1 MSPNIKNKNTMEK
14 IYYLPTH
21 EYIKVDGETGYI
33 GISEYA
39 AKQLGTVTYVD
50 APEDGDEFEAGEE
63 FGAIESRKA
72 ASDLF
77 APVSCEVTEV
87 NFALEG
93 DPKLINKNPLE
104 AWIIKVIIKDPAE
117 LEDLMDQKAYD
128 EFCLTEK
135 H

>member
-1 MSPNIKNKNTMEK
+1 MEN

-21 EYIKVDGETGYI
+21 EYIKVEGETGFV

-77 APVSCEVTEV
+77 APVSCEVLEV
-87 NFALEG
+87 NSALEG

-104 AWIIKVIIKDPAE
+104 AWIIKVTIKNPEE

-128 EFCLTEK
+128 EFCLSDN

>member
-1 MSPNIKNKNTMEK
+1 MEK

-77 APVSCEVTEV
+77 APVSCEVLEV

-93 DPKLINKNPLE
+93 DPKLINNNPLE
-104 AWIIKVIIKDPAE
+104 AWIIKVNIKNPEE
-117 LEDLMDQKAYD
+117 LNDLMDEKAYA
-128 EFCLTEK
+128 EFCLTEN

>member
-1 MSPNIKNKNTMEK
+1 MEK

-93 DPKLINKNPLE
+93 DPKLINKKPLE
-104 AWIIKVIIKDPAE
+104 AWIIKVIIKDPTE